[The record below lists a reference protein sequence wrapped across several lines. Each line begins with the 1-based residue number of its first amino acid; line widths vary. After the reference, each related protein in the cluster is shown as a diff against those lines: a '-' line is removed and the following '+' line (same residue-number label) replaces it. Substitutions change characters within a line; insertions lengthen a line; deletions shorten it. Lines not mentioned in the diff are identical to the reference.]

1 MARHPEVQYIQFY
14 TDGSAARKVATAVPI
29 KTMKLPQVKK
39 LRKITLR
46 IDPVAIAGIAM
57 AAVMLVLMAVG
68 IAQLSSTRAQLQT
81 MTAYV
86 DTLEQENTSLKAEFS
101 QGYDLEAVERTALAL
116 GFVPKEKVEHISIR
130 VPDMQA
136 EVQPGPW
143 ERFYT
148 FLTGLFA

>member
-1 MARHPEVQYIQFY
+1 MVRHPEVQYIQFY
-14 TDGSAARKVATAVPI
+14 TDGSAARKVAPVAPI
-29 KTMKLPQVKK
+29 KTMKLPRIKKVK
-39 LRKITLR
+39 KITLH
-46 IDPVAIAGIAM
+46 IDPVAIAGIVM

-68 IAQLSSTRAQLQT
+68 VAQLSSMRTQLQT

-86 DTLEQENTSLKAEFS
+86 DTLQQENTSLQAEYS
-101 QGYDLEAVERTALAL
+101 QGYDLEAIERTALAL
-116 GFVPKEKVEHISIR
+116 GFVPKEEVEHISIR

-136 EVQPGPW
+136 EELPGPW

>member
-1 MARHPEVQYIQFY
+1 MARQPEVQYIRFY
-14 TDGSAARKVATAVPI
+14 TDGSAARKVAPVAPI
-29 KTMKLPQVKK
+29 KTMKLPRVKK
-39 LRKITLR
+39 LKKITLH

-68 IAQLSSTRAQLQT
+68 VAQLSSTRSQLQT
-81 MTAYV
+81 MAAYV
-86 DTLEQENTSLKAEFS
+86 DTLQQENDALRSEFS
-101 QGYDLEAVERTALAL
+101 QGYDLEVIEQTALAL
-116 GFVPKEKVEHISIR
+116 GFVPKEEVEHVSIR

-136 EVQPGPW
+136 EELPGPW

>member
-14 TDGSAARKVATAVPI
+14 TDGSAARKVATVAPM
-29 KTMKLPQVKK
+29 KTMKLPRLKK
-39 LRKITLR
+39 LKKITLH
-46 IDPVAIAGIAM
+46 IDPVSIAGIVM

-68 IAQLSSTRAQLQT
+68 VAQLYGAKAQLQT
-81 MTAYV
+81 MEAYV
-86 DTLEQENTSLKAEFS
+86 DTLQQENVSLRTEFS
-101 QGYDLEAVERTALAL
+101 EGYDLEAVERTALAL
-116 GFVPKEKVEHISIR
+116 GFVPKEEVQHVSIR

-136 EVQPGPW
+136 EKQPDPW